1 MALSLRGLARNL
13 FFPLLEGE
21 AAVLIYLIIWSNS
34 KFSLQPPPLRLR
46 PWLTYNTIVVITTK
60 CLVNISI
67 HYQTSQARIQ
77 ESASLEM
84 ELNTALF
91 SLHAPV
97 VTKFREEIRELKD
110 KLRIHKTD
118 NTITNLSR
126 NRTIFAFIAI
136 LNYYSNWNSLI
147 TSMKSYFLFRPN

>member
-1 MALSLRGLARNL
+1 MLGVEYITVVPEVGCMRMAL
-13 FFPLLEGE
+13 
-21 AAVLIYLIIWSNS
+21 
-34 KFSLQPPPLRLR
+34 
-46 PWLTYNTIVVITTK
+46 TYSTIVVITTK

-67 HYQTSQARIQ
+67 HYQTSQARSQ

-110 KLRIHKTD
+110 KLHIHKTD

-126 NRTIFAFIAI
+126 NRTIFGFIAI
-136 LNYYSNWNSLI
+136 LSQL
-147 TSMKSYFLFRPN
+147 LFELE